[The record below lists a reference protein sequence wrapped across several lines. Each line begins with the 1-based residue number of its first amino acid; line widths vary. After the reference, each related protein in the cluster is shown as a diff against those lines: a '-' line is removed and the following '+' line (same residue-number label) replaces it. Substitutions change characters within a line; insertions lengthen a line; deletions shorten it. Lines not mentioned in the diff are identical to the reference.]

1 MPSVDHSLKVFL
13 CHAHAD
19 RDPVRALP
27 AGTRLTKDGVD
38 AWLTRRGIG
47 NPRLSTRKPCGLGTS
62 PKGLPRTEQGIS
74 IPLTHAHADRD
85 PVRALYTRLNK
96 DGVDAWLTRRGI
108 GNPRL
113 SIRKPCGL
121 GTSPKGLPR
130 TEQGISIPLT
140 HAHADRDP
148 VRGLYTRL
156 AKDGVDAWLDKA
168 KPCGE

>member
-1 MPSVDHSLKVFL
+1 MPADKRPLKVFL
-13 CHAHAD
+13 C
-19 RDPVRALP
+19 R
-27 AGTRLTKDGVD
+27 
-38 AWLTRRGIG
+38 
-47 NPRLSTRKPCGLGTS
+47 
-62 PKGLPRTEQGIS
+62 
-74 IPLTHAHADRD
+74 AHADRD

-156 AKDGVDAWLDKA
+156 AKDGVDAGL
-168 KPCGE
+168 GF

>member
-1 MPSVDHSLKVFL
+1 MPTPDKRPLKVFL

-19 RDPVRALP
+19 RDAVRGLYS
-27 AGTRLTKDGVD
+27 RLTKDGVD
-38 AWLTRRGIG
+38 AWLSSR
-47 NPRLSTRKPCGLGTS
+47 S

-156 AKDGVDAWLDKA
+156 AKDGVDAGL
-168 KPCGE
+168 GF

>member
-1 MPSVDHSLKVFL
+1 
-13 CHAHAD
+13 
-19 RDPVRALP
+19 VRGLYS
-27 AGTRLTKDGVD
+27 RLTKDGVD
-38 AWLTRRGIG
+38 AWLSSR
-47 NPRLSTRKPCGLGTS
+47 S

-156 AKDGVDAWLDKA
+156 AKDGVDAGL
-168 KPCGE
+168 GF